1 MVDRISQDAA
11 FADEHRD
18 AQELLAWYVTGKLE
32 ADEHARVGA
41 HLAGCAEC
49 QHDLAFQRKLEA
61 GIAALPVDV
70 EQGWTRLRELAEAEI
85 EPEYT
90 APAPAPRQPR
100 FGRQQAGYLGWGI
113 AASLAVVLGATL
125 MPTAAT
131 QLAQN
136 ARTDGAYHALG
147 AAPTAAPGNMIVIF
161 RPDVTEAEMRGALRA
176 ANARLVDGPTAADA
190 YVLATPRA
198 QRAAA
203 LALLKARHEIVLA
216 EPMDTAAR

>member
-1 MVDRISQDAA
+1 MVDGISDDAA
-11 FADEHRD
+11 FAEEHRD

-32 ADEHARVGA
+32 ADEQARVGA

-49 QHDLAFQRKLEA
+49 QRDLAFQRKLEA
-61 GIAALPVDV
+61 GIAAMPVDV
-70 EQGWTRLRELAEAEI
+70 EQGWARLRELAEADEAQA
-85 EPEYT
+85 E
-90 APAPAPRQPR
+90 PAPAKRAAR
-100 FGRQQAGYLGWGI
+100 FGRQGVGYLGWGI
-113 AASLAVVLGATL
+113 AASLAVALGATL

-136 ARTDGAYHALG
+136 EAGGGTYHALG

-161 RPDVTEAEMRGALRA
+161 RPDVTEAEMRDALRA

-190 YVLATPRA
+190 YVLTTPAA
-198 QRAAA
+198 QRSAA

-216 EPMDTAAR
+216 EPMDAAAR

>member
-1 MVDRISQDAA
+1 MVDGIPDDAA
-11 FADEHRD
+11 AFSEAHRD

-41 HLAGCAEC
+41 HLSGCADC
-49 QHDLAFQRKLEA
+49 QRDLAFQRKLEA
-61 GIAALPVDV
+61 GIAAMPVDV
-70 EQGWTRLRELAEAEI
+70 EQGWSRLRDLAEAEEI
-85 EPEYT
+85 
-90 APAPAPRQPR
+90 PAPAPRGLR
-100 FGRQQAGYLGWGI
+100 FGREQAGYLGWGI
-113 AASLAVVLGATL
+113 AASLAVALGATL

-136 ARTDGAYHALG
+136 TSADGAYHALG

-176 ANARLVDGPTAADA
+176 ADARLVDGPTAADA
-190 YVLATPRA
+190 YVLSTPAAKRT
-198 QRAAA
+198 AA

-216 EPMDTAAR
+216 EPMDAAAR